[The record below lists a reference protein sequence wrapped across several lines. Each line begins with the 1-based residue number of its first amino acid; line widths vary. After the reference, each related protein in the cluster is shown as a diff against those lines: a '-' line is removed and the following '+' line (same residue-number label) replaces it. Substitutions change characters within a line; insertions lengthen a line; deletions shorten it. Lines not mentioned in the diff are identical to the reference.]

1 MQGSRPDITTNT
13 TSGNSD
19 NLRKALLFL
28 YEVLDYWRWIA
39 FCLALSLTI
48 AFVYLRYITPQFLIT
63 ASILVRDDAKGSEFG
78 DTALMESMGL
88 SSVKSSVDNE
98 VEILKS
104 RTLMESV
111 VEDLH
116 LNVRYFSTGRVK
128 TTELYDNSPFR
139 LTHINPKNTG
149 KTKPATYDLT
159 LGRRNCYKLQFGA
172 QSYKGTFGDTLT
184 IPHGLVTLERTSNL
198 YSIEDQYSIVIQD
211 PEQLVDQYRKAL
223 TISPTNKLVSTV
235 NLSLDEVIPK
245 KGEAILER
253 LLANYFKASIEDKNR
268 IADST
273 LAFVNKNLAEVSAEL
288 IDIEKNIE
296 RFQTSHDITDLSE
309 DTRQLLSKSSEYEK
323 EENRYNVQLRTV
335 NALRQFLRSNPQH
348 IVPAQLFV
356 QDPGFLAII
365 DKYNAIQL
373 AVAKGLV
380 TTHESHPS
388 LKSLHAQLDHLREDL
403 TANITS
409 QMNDLRIGITAASDY
424 KSEVGR
430 KLKKIPAT
438 ERQFLEVKRQQ
449 QIKQELYILLLKKR
463 VETSISKSSTLANA
477 RIIDRPKSGSNPL
490 KPNKQLVILM
500 SGFIGIGLPMAVI
513 HLKHILNT
521 RITSK
526 SDISAA
532 LNVGVLA
539 EISHNPGP
547 ETNIYSHSQS
557 QVAEQF
563 RVLRSNVQFLSISK
577 QSQIILLT
585 SSMSGEGKSFI
596 AANLCGSLALTGK
609 KVLLLELDLRRP
621 RMAKDLNLK
630 EEGFTNCLSSGLSL
644 RDFTQVTLSKNPFD
658 VITAGH
664 IPPNPSEL
672 LALPEVDEMILAL
685 KNKYEFIILDT
696 PPIGLV
702 TDARLLGHLADLS
715 LYIVRQ
721 GFTCK
726 SQLDIIREIRDQ
738 NQLRGLHLILN
749 DIRAAPGSNYG
760 YGYYLPEKRHFLNAR
775 KRNIF
780 KS

>member
-1 MQGSRPDITTNT
+1 MQENRLDNITHTNSR
-13 TSGNSD
+13 GSD
-19 NLRKALLFL
+19 NFGNMLVLL
-28 YEVLDYWRWIA
+28 YAARDQWRWIA
-39 FCLALSLTI
+39 LCLALSLAI
-48 AFVYLRYITPQFLIT
+48 AFIYLRYITPQYLVT

-78 DTALMESMGL
+78 DTAFLESMGL
-88 SSVKSSVDNE
+88 SAVQSSVDNE

-111 VEDLH
+111 VEDLQ

-128 TTELYDNSPFR
+128 TTELYDKSPFK
-139 LTHINPKNTG
+139 LTLIHPNKQREA
-149 KTKPATYDLT
+149 KSDTYYLT
-159 LGRRNCYKLQFGA
+159 LGKKHRFKLHDGA
-172 QSYKGTFGDTLT
+172 HSYAGTFNDTLKVAN
-184 IPHGLVTLERTSNL
+184 GLVTLKRTSNV
-198 YSIEDQYSIVIQD
+198 YSIEDQYTIVIQD
-211 PEQLVDQYRKAL
+211 SQQLVDQYRKSL

-235 NLSLDEVIPK
+235 NLALNEVIPK
-245 KGEAILER
+245 KGEAILEK
-253 LLANYFKASIEDKNR
+253 LLTNYFKASVEDKNR

-273 LAFVNKNLAEVSAEL
+273 LAFIDRNLIEVSAALTASEEA
-288 IDIEKNIE
+288 IET
-296 RFQTSHDITDLSE
+296 FQTSHHITDLGE
-309 DTRQLLSKSSEYEK
+309 DVRQLLNKSSEFEK
-323 EENRYNVQLRTV
+323 EENKYNIQFRTV
-335 NALRQFLRSNPQH
+335 NALLQFLRSNPQH

-356 QDPGFLAII
+356 QDPGFLTLVE
-365 DKYNAIQL
+365 KYNAVQL
-373 AVAKGLV
+373 AVTKDL
-380 TTHESHPS
+380 TTTNKSHPNI
-388 LKSLHAQLDHLREDL
+388 KSLHAQLAYLREDL
-403 TANITS
+403 IANIIS
-409 QMNDLRIGITAASDY
+409 QANDLQLGLTAVGNY
-424 KSEVGR
+424 KANVNR
-430 KLKKIPAT
+430 KLARIPT
-438 ERQFLEVKRQQ
+438 IERQLLEAKRQQ

-463 VETSISKSSTLANA
+463 VETAISKSSTLANA
-477 RIIDRPKSGSNPL
+477 RIIDKPKSGPIPV
-490 KPNKQLVILM
+490 KPNKQLVILI
-500 SGFIGIGLPMAVI
+500 SGFMGIGLPLTII
-513 HLKHILNT
+513 HLKQILNT
-521 RITSK
+521 RITGK
-526 SDISAA
+526 SDITAQ

-547 ETNIYSHSQS
+547 ERNIYSHSQS

-630 EEGFTNCLSSGLSL
+630 EEGFTNCLSSGLTL
-644 RDFTQVTLSKNPFD
+644 HDFTQATLSKNPFD

-672 LALPEVDEMILAL
+672 LALPMVEEMILAL

-702 TDARLLGHLADLS
+702 TDARLLGRLANIS

-721 GFTCK
+721 GFTYK
-726 SQLDIIREIRDQ
+726 SQLDIIREIRNQ

-749 DIRAAPGSNYG
+749 DISAAPGSNYG

-780 KS
+780 KL